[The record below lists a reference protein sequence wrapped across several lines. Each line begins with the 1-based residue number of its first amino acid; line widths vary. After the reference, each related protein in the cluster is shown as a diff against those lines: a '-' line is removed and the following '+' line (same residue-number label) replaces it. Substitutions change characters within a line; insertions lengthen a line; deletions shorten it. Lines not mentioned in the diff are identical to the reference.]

1 MFSVPTYPPSA
12 DGSPDTG
19 RVVWVTINSM
29 YIVMISPVT
38 VPAAIV
44 NLTKE
49 ATLVHLALPGLVLIA
64 AMDCKAFELAAGV
77 SAIDSAATV
86 H

>member
-1 MFSVPTYPPSA
+1 MFSVPTYPPRA

-19 RVVWVTINSM
+19 KVVWVTINPA
-29 YIVMISPVT
+29 YLVMFSPVT
-38 VPAAIV
+38 VPAAIA

-64 AMDCKAFELAAGV
+64 AMDCEAFELAAGV
-77 SAIDSAATV
+77 SAIDSVAPV